1 MTGSPEEQ
9 FAHCVRIAAK
19 ILQRWMIRPRIIRLE
34 NLLDAE
40 VCVCVQLITIKSH
53 SLCLYMVRK
62 LKDVVAIALAAA
74 VARKAGEPLVI
85 EEVIVAPPKSGEVRL
100 KIICTSLCYSDVTF
114 WKLNVRT
121 FGFPFNH

>member
-1 MTGSPEEQ
+1 M
-9 FAHCVRIAAK
+9 
-19 ILQRWMIRPRIIRLE
+19 
-34 NLLDAE
+34 
-40 VCVCVQLITIKSH
+40 CVQLITIKSH